1 MKTDK
6 TREIFE
12 DARAKIERAVETP
25 LTVVVCGPKSDGS
38 YGLRQ
43 VVRRSLERDHVFFLE
58 ELVTSSEGRETR
70 RLLEEHLGEQPR
82 IDQIEVLLLRGNK
95 IDKDVHIVEGEGA
108 IAELVRFAA
117 DSDVFKKVYAFV
129 NERYRNNGSYLE
141 GSVYRQFVKAERLYW
156 FKNESDL
163 KSKVKKALT
172 PNRISKS
179 GIL

>member
-12 DARAKIERAVETP
+12 EARAKIERAVQTP
-25 LTVVVCGPKSDGS
+25 LTVVVRGPKSDGS
-38 YGLRQ
+38 YHLREA
-43 VVRRSLERDHVFFLE
+43 VRQSLERDHVFFLE
-58 ELVTSSEGRETR
+58 ELVASSEGQEMT
-70 RLLEEHLGEQPR
+70 RLLEEQLREQPR
-82 IDQIEVLLLRGNK
+82 IDQIEVLLLRGNT

-108 IAELVRFAA
+108 IAELVKFAA

-129 NERYRNNGSYLE
+129 NERYKNIGSYLE
-141 GSVYRQFVKAERLYW
+141 RSVYQQLFKAERLYW

-163 KSKVKKALT
+163 KSKVKNALT
-172 PNRISKS
+172 PNRILKS